1 MRDSPAYQDK
11 RAFMAADYSKR
22 DGPFIYPYRLICPVF
37 IDSRLQPLPLL
48 FELDNNQTKMLFP
61 ILLGFA
67 TLATS
72 TATCYYPDGKVS
84 GSVPCNS
91 TTTGYSSCCA
101 SGHLCMSSGLCFTR
115 GLISRGSCTDPTW
128 KDPACAQYCLD
139 CTFAAHTSLPNQ
151 AC

>member
-1 MRDSPAYQDK
+1 MQDSPAYQDQ
-11 RAFMAADYSKR
+11 RALVLSYPPTTLFAQSSFIR
-22 DGPFIYPYRLICPVF
+22 D
-37 IDSRLQPLPLL
+37 S
-48 FELDNNQTKMLFP
+48 DNFLSSSSWTDNQTKMLFL

-72 TATCYYPDGKVS
+72 TATCYYPNGKIS

-101 SGHLCMSSGLCFTR
+101 SDHLCMSSGLCLNR
-115 GLISRGSCTDPTW
+115 GLISTGSCTDPTW
-128 KDPACAQYCLD
+128 KDASCAQYCLD
-139 CTFAAHTSLPNQ
+139 CTFAVHTSLPNQ

>member
-1 MRDSPAYQDK
+1 MILSYLPTVLFAQSSLIRDSDN
-11 RAFMAADYSKR
+11 F
-22 DGPFIYPYRLICPVF
+22 L
-37 IDSRLQPLPLL
+37 DSSSWT
-48 FELDNNQTKMLFP
+48 DNQTKMLFP

-72 TATCYYPDGKVS
+72 TANCYYPSGKVS

-139 CTFAAHTSLPNQ
+139 CTFAVHISFPNQ